1 MGDDLGNVRA
11 LLWPFIDFN
20 FTALAMVEGVFG
32 CGKLYNI
39 FGTPMS
45 YWAVAFVV
53 SLVLGLAAVLLTYL
67 AQRKRLA
74 A

>member
-1 MGDDLGNVRA
+1 
-11 LLWPFIDFN
+11 
-20 FTALAMVEGVFG
+20 MVERVFG
-32 CGKLYNI
+32 SGKLYNI

-67 AQRKRLA
+67 AQRKRSA

>member
-32 CGKLYNI
+32 SGKLYN
-39 FGTPMS
+39 GTKFP
-45 YWAVAFVV
+45 VE
-53 SLVLGLAAVLLTYL
+53 
-67 AQRKRLA
+67 
-74 A
+74 